1 MISAFYLF
9 SPVGEIGIF
18 DEIRSRQFH
27 RMCQF
32 QRAMNPTEPLKE
44 RDLDPQ
50 FEAMLRGLL
59 ERVPFL
65 RLFSIKKD
73 AKVSP
78 QSQNRADRLARVT
91 AGDRK
96 WTLVIEQ
103 RRLGQ
108 PREVR
113 SAALQLESY
122 LKHLPKDTPH
132 YGVLLA
138 PFISEESA
146 KICAQAGI
154 GYADLAGNARLSF
167 DQVFIETRS
176 PENPFREKREART
189 LFGPRAT
196 RVLRVLLQGPL
207 RAWKVTELAE
217 TARVS
222 LGWVSAVRQ
231 QLLAREWAAEVP
243 GGLRV
248 TKPTAVLD
256 AWVKVDDWEKRTRTH
271 EYSVL
276 INEPLELAQKLKDA
290 LTDEPPVFTQWFAG
304 WLRHPYTTPVMV
316 TAYVKK
322 LPDEALIK
330 EKLLGRRVA
339 GGGGR
344 LRLVLP
350 KDDGVLHPNQA
361 AQDFQLV
368 SDVQIYLDLQ
378 RAGLRAEE
386 QAEELKRWP
395 DFAGGWT

>member
-1 MISAFYLF
+1 MKTPETLNERAF
-9 SPVGEIGIF
+9 E
-18 DEIRSRQFH
+18 
-27 RMCQF
+27 
-32 QRAMNPTEPLKE
+32 
-44 RDLDPQ
+44 PQ
-50 FEAMLRGLL
+50 FEALLRGLL
-59 ERVPFL
+59 GRVPFL
-65 RLFSIKKD
+65 KLVSLKKD
-73 AKVSP
+73 AKVS
-78 QSQNRADRLARVT
+78 SRSNDRADRLAQVT

-96 WTLVIEQ
+96 WTLVVEEK
-103 RRLGQ
+103 RLGQ

-113 SAALQLESY
+113 TATLQLERY
-122 LKHLPKDTPH
+122 LKHLPADVPG
-132 YGVLLA
+132 YGLLLA

-146 KICAQAGI
+146 KICAEAGI

-176 PENPFREKREART
+176 PENPFREKRETRS
-189 LFGPRAT
+189 LFAPRAT

-217 TARVS
+217 SARVS

-231 QLLAREWAAEVP
+231 QLLAREWAAEEP

-248 TKPTAVLD
+248 TKPAAVLE
-256 AWVKVDDWEKRTRTH
+256 AWVKADDWEKRTRTH

-276 INEPLELAQKLKDA
+276 INEPLELAEKLRVA
-290 LTDEPPVFTQWFAG
+290 LAGEPPVFTQWIAG
-304 WLRHPYTTPVMV
+304 WLRHPYTTPVVV

-322 LPDEALIK
+322 FPDEALIK
-330 EKLLGRRVA
+330 ETLLGRRVT

-350 KDDGVLHPNQA
+350 KDEGVLHPQ
-361 AQDFQLV
+361 QTVQGFQLV

-386 QAEELKRWP
+386 QAEELKHWP

>member
-1 MISAFYLF
+1 MKT
-9 SPVGEIGIF
+9 VK
-18 DEIRSRQFH
+18 
-27 RMCQF
+27 
-32 QRAMNPTEPLKE
+32 TLKE
-44 RDLDPQ
+44 RDFEPQ
-50 FEAMLRGLL
+50 FEALLRELL
-59 ERVPFL
+59 GRVPFL
-65 RLFSIKKD
+65 KLVSLKKD
-73 AKVSP
+73 AKISP
-78 QSQNRADRLARVT
+78 QSHDRVDRLAQV
-91 AGDRK
+91 AVGDRK
-96 WTLVIEQ
+96 WTLVVEEK
-103 RRLGQ
+103 RLGQ

-113 SAALQLESY
+113 TAVLQLERY
-122 LKHLPKDTPH
+122 LKHLPGDVPR

-146 KICAQAGI
+146 KICTEAGI

-167 DQVFIETRS
+167 GQIFIETRS
-176 PENPFREKREART
+176 PENPFREKRETRS
-189 LFGPRAT
+189 LFAPRAT

-217 TARVS
+217 SACVS

-231 QLLAREWAAEVP
+231 QLLGREWAAEER

-248 TKPTAVLD
+248 TKPAALLE
-256 AWVKVDDWEKRTRTH
+256 AWVKADDWEKRTRTH

-276 INEPLELAQKLKDA
+276 INEPLELAEKLKESLA
-290 LTDEPPVFTQWFAG
+290 DEPPVFTQWFAG
-304 WLRHPYTTPVMV
+304 WLRHPYTTPVVV

-322 LPDEALIK
+322 FPDEALIK
-330 EKLLGRRVA
+330 EKLLGRRVT

-350 KDDGVLHPNQA
+350 KDEGVLHPQ
-361 AQDFQLV
+361 QTVQGFQLV

-395 DFAGGWT
+395 DFAGRWA

>member
-1 MISAFYLF
+1 
-9 SPVGEIGIF
+9 
-18 DEIRSRQFH
+18 
-27 RMCQF
+27 
-32 QRAMNPTEPLKE
+32 
-44 RDLDPQ
+44 
-50 FEAMLRGLL
+50 
-59 ERVPFL
+59 
-65 RLFSIKKD
+65 
-73 AKVSP
+73 
-78 QSQNRADRLARVT
+78 
-91 AGDRK
+91 
-96 WTLVIEQ
+96 
-103 RRLGQ
+103 
-108 PREVR
+108 VR